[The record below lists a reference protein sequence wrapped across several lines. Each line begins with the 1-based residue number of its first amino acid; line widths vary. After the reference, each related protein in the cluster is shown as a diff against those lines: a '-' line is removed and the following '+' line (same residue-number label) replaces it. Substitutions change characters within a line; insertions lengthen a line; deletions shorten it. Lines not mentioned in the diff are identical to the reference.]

1 MKVRKSGKGEVVA
14 RKSSVRKVFVV
25 ACAVGMLALACAL
38 AACAPQSAAPEK
50 KTAAAEESTP
60 AGFSVVA
67 AKDFSQKDAGV
78 FTDTWYNREILNAGN
93 RGCASCH
100 EDMYA
105 MIKNLTASE
114 NESYVHV
121 IGEPGYGKNYEWR
134 DCTACHGGADVQAAS
149 LNIRDAI
156 HSIHF
161 SSQEFEDKG
170 NCLSCHAY
178 DATGE
183 LVMWDDLKYD
193 KELGGH
199 NYLDV
204 ASVNQKLTEREVGNG
219 SLVDVVWDD
228 GFALNNVKLDQPL
241 STNEDGSEYTFAAVN
256 MGLREY
262 DAEGYTVNV
271 SGVKGKNSWTLDE
284 IKALPVTEKSF
295 TQDCA
300 GNIQNGVLISTVKA
314 TGVTLADFIDACG
327 GLVDGA
333 RSFTV
338 TCKDGWNCFG
348 GVFDIEA
355 LIAQEAMLTYQ
366 YNDHDL
372 TAEQGYPL
380 VMVLPGFGGNY
391 MPKYLESITFSD
403 AEPLVN
409 SAWTPGFTSDGN
421 MNAGWFKPAE
431 DGMEVKVGETVP
443 LAGWVY
449 EHSSGGHSADKIAF
463 SADYGQNWSYID
475 VNENLT
481 NYDDDMWVTFE
492 GSWTPQ
498 TAGTYVL
505 HVRVIDSLDAELM
518 PHDYTDVRF
527 DNYASVIVK
536 VVE

>member
-1 MKVRKSGKGEVVA
+1 
-14 RKSSVRKVFVV
+14 
-25 ACAVGMLALACAL
+25 
-38 AACAPQSAAPEK
+38 
-50 KTAAAEESTP
+50 
-60 AGFSVVA
+60 
-67 AKDFSQKDAGV
+67 
-78 FTDTWYNREILNAGN
+78 
-93 RGCASCH
+93 
-100 EDMYA
+100 
-105 MIKNLTASE
+105 
-114 NESYVHV
+114 
-121 IGEPGYGKNYEWR
+121 
-134 DCTACHGGADVQAAS
+134 

-204 ASVNQKLTEREVGNG
+204 DSVNQKLTEREVPNG
-219 SLVDVVWDD
+219 SLVDVVWDGD
-228 GFALNNVKLDQPL
+228 FALSDVRLDQPL

-256 MGLREY
+256 MGLRHYEAS
-262 DAEGYTVNV
+262 DWAVNV
-271 SGVKGKNSWTLDE
+271 SGVKGKSSWTLDE
-284 IKALPVTEKSF
+284 IKALPVTEKPF

-314 TGVTLADFIDACG
+314 TGVSLADFIEACG
-327 GLVDGA
+327 GLSEGS

-338 TCKDGWNCFG
+338 TCKDGWNSFG
-348 GVFDIEA
+348 GVFDIDA
-355 LIAQEAMLTYQ
+355 LIAQEALLAYQ

-391 MPKYLESITFSD
+391 MAKYLETIAFSD
-403 AEPLVN
+403 AEPTV
-409 SAWTPGFTSDGN
+409 SSSWTPGFISDGN

-431 DGMEVKVGETVP
+431 DGMEVKVGEEVS
-443 LAGWVY
+443 LSGWVF

-463 SADYGQNWSYID
+463 SADYGQNWSYVD
-475 VNENLT
+475 VDENLEA
-481 NYDDDMWVTFE
+481 YDDDLWITFE
-492 GSWTPQ
+492 GSWVPQ
-498 TAGTYVL
+498 SAGTYVL
-505 HVRVIDSLDAELM
+505 HVRVIDALDPSLT